1 MQIVQAS
8 SAMSMGALRAPPLS
22 LVPARPLEAI
32 PRIQTHAAAP
42 TSAFPAPSCYVCASR
57 QRRATPFMF
66 ANETIGDEV
75 GPRVDAARDD
85 SAAGTWQ
92 ALLALNAAALIW
104 GSQHAVIKSLVES
117 IGSPA
122 VLNAARF
129 SIAAAAALP
138 WWPGAPWRSS
148 DETSAV
154 DAEARAQS
162 VSTTW
167 AAGAELGVWTF
178 LGFGLQAISL
188 QYTTATRSAFL
199 LYLNVK
205 LVPILALLL
214 YGRQSPLQT
223 WISALI
229 AFSGTGKSRKSP
241 LPFSPIC
248 HRPPPPPHL
257 SPANHRHLLFAA
269 LLSFDGS
276 PPNIGDAWSLA
287 AAVASACF
295 ILRLEEA
302 AGKTQPAELNA
313 AAIASAALL
322 SVILASFELA
332 LSEAPAELIAHFG
345 DALSAHWGELL
356 YLALF
361 TTAVAQWLQALGQSR
376 ISAQQSAIIFS
387 LDPVYGAGFSWLL
400 LGETF
405 GLQGWAGGALIVAA
419 VVLSQSSAS
428 GISETQNRSKSK
440 Q

>member
-1 MQIVQAS
+1 
-8 SAMSMGALRAPPLS
+8 
-22 LVPARPLEAI
+22 
-32 PRIQTHAAAP
+32 
-42 TSAFPAPSCYVCASR
+42 
-57 QRRATPFMF
+57 
-66 ANETIGDEV
+66 
-75 GPRVDAARDD
+75 
-85 SAAGTWQ
+85 
-92 ALLALNAAALIW
+92 
-104 GSQHAVIKSLVES
+104 
-117 IGSPA
+117 
-122 VLNAARF
+122 
-129 SIAAAAALP
+129 
-138 WWPGAPWRSS
+138 
-148 DETSAV
+148 
-154 DAEARAQS
+154 
-162 VSTTW
+162 
-167 AAGAELGVWTF
+167 
-178 LGFGLQAISL
+178 
-188 QYTTATRSAFL
+188 
-199 LYLNVK
+199 
-205 LVPILALLL
+205 
-214 YGRQSPLQT
+214 
-223 WISALI
+223 
-229 AFSGTGKSRKSP
+229 
-241 LPFSPIC
+241 
-248 HRPPPPPHL
+248 
-257 SPANHRHLLFAA
+257 
-269 LLSFDGS
+269 

>member
-248 HRPPPPPHL
+248 HRPPPPPPICRLQITGICSLQHCFRSTALPQTLETRGHLRRRSPQHASSSGLKRRRERL
-257 SPANHRHLLFAA
+257 SPLSSTRRRLRA
-269 LLSFDGS
+269 LRCFRSSWRLSS
-276 PPNIGDAWSLA
+276 WRCRRRQLSSSRTLA
-287 AAVASACF
+287 
-295 ILRLEEA
+295 
-302 AGKTQPAELNA
+302 TP
-313 AAIASAALL
+313 
-322 SVILASFELA
+322 
-332 LSEAPAELIAHFG
+332 
-345 DALSAHWGELL
+345 
-356 YLALF
+356 
-361 TTAVAQWLQALGQSR
+361 
-376 ISAQQSAIIFS
+376 
-387 LDPVYGAGFSWLL
+387 
-400 LGETF
+400 
-405 GLQGWAGGALIVAA
+405 
-419 VVLSQSSAS
+419 
-428 GISETQNRSKSK
+428 
-440 Q
+440 